1 VKEVPPMAS
10 SKVQFVNDMNF
21 DATVLAASGKILVDF
36 TATWCGPCKAQAA
49 ILDKVADHSDAVV
62 VKVDVDECPEL
73 AARFAVRGM
82 PTLLVFENG
91 KETGRRLGL
100 ASEAAVL
107 ALMGQKPRA
116 MPRDASV
123 KPSAA

>member
-1 VKEVPPMAS
+1 MAS
-10 SKVQFVNDMNF
+10 NRVQYLNDVNF
-21 DATVLAASGKILVDF
+21 DETVLTAKGPILVDF

-49 ILDKVADHSDAVV
+49 ILDKVAENSDVLV
-62 VKVDVDECPEL
+62 VKVDVDECPDL

-82 PTLLVFENG
+82 PTLLVFQNG

-107 ALMGQKPRA
+107 GLVGQKPRA
-116 MPRDASV
+116 LARDASA
-123 KPSAA
+123 KPSVA